1 MARSFFRPRNTSC
14 FLMDM
19 RSTMSLGSNR
29 DYFTI
34 WAMYP
39 ALPCWKSQMEA
50 SLGRG
55 APSSTRGG
63 AQAGTIACW
72 SPLLSPSLEDL
83 ICMTLACLA
92 PLWGLTSWEGW
103 LFPTSTTSFPFC
115 SIFLL
120 WSVGTYWSGWLGGR
134 VGSLVWAAFL
144 GVFPPAWDSNSSWR
158 VDLALCCIPMAY

>member
-1 MARSFFRPRNTSC
+1 MARSLFRLRNTSC

-29 DYFTI
+29 DCFTT

-39 ALPCWKSQMEA
+39 ALPCWKSHMEA

-83 ICMTLACLA
+83 VCMTLACLA
-92 PLWGLTSWEGW
+92 GLN
-103 LFPTSTTSFPFC
+103 L
-115 SIFLL
+115 
-120 WSVGTYWSGWLGGR
+120 LGGVAFSYFYHLFSLLLHLPLM
-134 VGSLVWAAFL
+134 VGRIKSERLVRWKGRKPGLGCLPRCVSPSLGL
-144 GVFPPAWDSNSSWR
+144 Q
-158 VDLALCCIPMAY
+158 